1 MTYKRK
7 EIQKM
12 IIDAHVHA
20 FADNIAER
28 AITKLETV
36 SGVKA
41 ATDGTSKGMR
51 EQLKKCGIDYG
62 VLLPVATKP
71 TQQATINNWAKE
83 EYRDG
88 IISFGSVH
96 PYAED
101 VEEEIERIK
110 TLGLKGVKIHN
121 DYQGVFIF
129 DEKCDRMYK
138 KCEELGLPIVFH
150 MGYDPISQLVHRAM
164 PYDLIELTEKY
175 PKLKIIGAHMGG
187 VYAWESVY
195 KYIAGNR
202 NIWLDTS
209 FVAGYLDEKL
219 FADIVKKHGTDRVMF
234 ASDLPWSNPADEI
247 ALVERLPISDNEK
260 DRIFSGNVIDLLEL
274 NF

>member
-1 MTYKRK
+1 
-7 EIQKM
+7 
-12 IIDAHVHA
+12 
-20 FADNIAER
+20 
-28 AITKLETV
+28 
-36 SGVKA
+36 
-41 ATDGTSKGMR
+41 
-51 EQLKKCGIDYG
+51 
-62 VLLPVATKP
+62 
-71 TQQATINNWAKE
+71 
-83 EYRDG
+83 
-88 IISFGSVH
+88 
-96 PYAED
+96 
-101 VEEEIERIK
+101 
-110 TLGLKGVKIHN
+110 
-121 DYQGVFIF
+121 
-129 DEKCDRMYK
+129 MYK

-219 FADIVKKHGTDRVMF
+219 FADIIKKHGTDRVMF